1 MFRTIM
7 QNQYVY
13 PAMLLSRG
21 ISYYALV
28 LISAVMTGVA
38 HVTIKRKE

>member
-1 MFRTIM
+1 
-7 QNQYVY
+7 
-13 PAMLLSRG
+13 MLLSRG

-28 LISAVMTGVA
+28 LISAFLTFVA